1 MSDIRTY
8 DVIVVGAGVIGCSIA
23 YHLTRAG
30 LKTAL
35 LDQEQVGAGASGAN
49 FGMVQSNDA
58 ELVHS
63 IPMVLASYRRYE
75 TLEEEL
81 GMPFGFRRIGALR
94 LLSTEAQW
102 KTSEERAGI
111 LSAAGIPYE
120 FVPPERI
127 REIEP
132 MVDTSTLFGGT
143 YASYQGQLNPF
154 LLMWAYLR
162 RAIPLGLA
170 LHTFTKVTGF
180 DIESGR
186 IRGVHTNRGHFSAGA
201 VVLATAAWTRPL
213 GKMIGQDWNIH
224 TFRASAMVSEP
235 VYGLKLNTII
245 ATADH
250 IEMEVTGKGDAELT
264 VLALSQTAD
273 GHFLIAQAD
282 RPGEETNPAIS
293 HAAPKTMAM
302 MAGRF
307 FPALRGARLLRTWT
321 AATTYTDDG
330 CPLLGPVRAI
340 EGLILAASY
349 RSAIVHSPLAGEV
362 VMRMLTTGCDDL
374 LDISAFSPDR
384 EMGKSAET
392 IYTVKSSHS
401 GAMEENS

>member
-1 MSDIRTY
+1 MSDNKSY
-8 DVIVVGAGVIGCSIA
+8 DVVVVGAGVIGCSIA
-23 YHLTRAG
+23 YHLTKAG

-35 LDQEQVGAGASGAN
+35 LEKEQVGAGASGAN
-49 FGMVQSNDA
+49 FGMVQSNDV
-58 ELVHS
+58 EIEHS
-63 IPMVLASYRRYE
+63 IPMVLASYARYN

-81 GMPFGFRRIGALR
+81 GMSIGFRRIGALR

-102 KTSEERAGI
+102 KASEERAKI
-111 LSAAGIPYE
+111 LTAAGIPYE
-120 FVPPERI
+120 FIPPERI

-132 MVDTSTLFGGT
+132 MVDTSALYGGT
-143 YASYQGQLNPF
+143 YSSYQGQLNPF

-170 LHTFTKVTGF
+170 LFTYTEVTGF
-180 DIESGR
+180 DIENGR
-186 IRGVHTNRGHFSAGA
+186 MRGVHTNRGHFSAGT

-213 GKMIGQDWNIH
+213 GRLIGQDWNIH

-235 VYGLKLNTII
+235 IYDLKLNTII

-250 IEMEVTGKGDAELT
+250 IEMEVTGKDDAELT
-264 VLALSQTAD
+264 VLALSQTPD

-282 RPGEETNPAIS
+282 RPGEVTNPAIS
-293 HAAPKTMAM
+293 HAAPKTIAM

-307 FPALRGARLLRTWT
+307 FPMLRKARILRAWT

-330 CPLLGPVRAI
+330 CPLLGPVKEI

-349 RSAIVHSPLAGEV
+349 RSAIIHSPLAGEV
-362 VMRMLTTGCDDL
+362 VTQLVTTGRCDVI
-374 LDISAFSPDR
+374 DISPFAPDR
-384 EMGKSAET
+384 VMKEAET
-392 IYTVKSSHS
+392 IYTVKSSYS
-401 GAMEENS
+401 GTMEENF

>member
-1 MSDIRTY
+1 MSDNKTF

-23 YHLTRAG
+23 YHLAKAG

-35 LDQEQVGAGASGAN
+35 LEKEQVGAGASGAN
-49 FGMVQSNDA
+49 FGMVQSNDV
-58 ELVHS
+58 EMQHS
-63 IPMVLASYRRYE
+63 IPMVLASYARYN

-81 GMPFGFRRIGALR
+81 GMSVEFRRIGALR

-102 KTSEERAGI
+102 KTSEARAKI

-132 MVDTSTLFGGT
+132 MVDPSALFGGT

-170 LHTFTKVTGF
+170 LHTYTEVTGF
-180 DIESGR
+180 DIENGR
-186 IRGVHTNRGHFSAGA
+186 MRGVRTNRGHFNAGV
-201 VVLATAAWTRPL
+201 VVLATAAWTRRL
-213 GKMIGQDWNIH
+213 GQMIGCDWNIH

-250 IEMEVTGKGDAELT
+250 IEMEVTGKDDAELT
-264 VLALSQTAD
+264 VLALSQTPS

-282 RPGEETNPAIS
+282 RPGEETRPAIS

-307 FPALRGARLLRTWT
+307 FPALRKARILRAWT

-330 CPLLGPVRAI
+330 CPLLGPVKEV

-349 RSAIVHSPLAGEV
+349 RSAIVHAPLAGEIV
-362 VMRMLTTGCDDL
+362 TQLITTGGCDV
-374 LDISAFSPDR
+374 LDISHFAPGR
-384 EMGKSAET
+384 TMRTAET
-392 IYTVKSSHS
+392 IYTVKSSYS
-401 GAMEENS
+401 DEMKDNF

>member
-1 MSDIRTY
+1 MNDKNTY

-23 YHLTRAG
+23 YHLTKAG

-35 LDQEQVGAGASGAN
+35 LDKDQVGAGASGAN
-49 FGMVQSNDA
+49 FGMVQSNDV
-58 ELVHS
+58 EIEHS
-63 IPMVLASYRRYE
+63 IPMVLASYARYN

-81 GMPFGFRRIGALR
+81 GMSFAFRRIGALR

-102 KTSEERAGI
+102 KASEERAKI

-132 MVDTSTLFGGT
+132 MVDADTLFGGT
-143 YASYQGQLNPF
+143 YSSYQGQLNPF

-170 LHTFTKVTGF
+170 LHTYTEVTGF
-180 DIESGR
+180 DIENGR
-186 IRGVHTNRGHFSAGA
+186 VRGVHTNRGRFSAGV
-201 VVLATAAWTRPL
+201 VVLATAAWTRRL
-213 GKMIGQDWNIH
+213 GKMIGCDWNIH

-235 VYGLKLNTII
+235 VYDLKLNTII

-264 VLALSQTAD
+264 VLALSQTPD

-282 RPGEETNPAIS
+282 RPGEVTNPTIS

-307 FPALRGARLLRTWT
+307 FPILRKARVLRSWT

-330 CPLLGPVRAI
+330 CPLLGPAKEV

-349 RSAIVHSPLAGEV
+349 RSAVVHSPLAGEV
-362 VMRMLTTGCDDL
+362 VTQLVTTGSSDV
-374 LDISAFSPDR
+374 LDISPFVPGR
-384 EMGKSAET
+384 VMRSAET
-392 IYTVKSSHS
+392 IYTVKSSS
-401 GAMEENS
+401 SDRMEDSF